1 MDLIDYQ
8 PRPISNT
15 RDEDNSNSSEEEHN
29 NPHMRYIL
37 HIKDHFAKWS
47 WAFPLR
53 SKLPSLVDEL
63 AQQWPGMVLVH
74 RRPKHPQSQVVYYI
88 GLVERG
94 NAILSNKL
102 TEGINCTPYKA
113 IYGQDPQVFPL
124 FSEYLWQVFPN
135 QRVVDANDLPVD
147 IRSSLFDD
155 NINHNND
162 QLSSFSGN
170 IDTRSRSSNNTL
182 VNTNTAYNNSHCAYN

>member
-53 SKLPSLVDEL
+53 SKQPSLVVKNLRKVFYMASAPLMLQSDNGGEF
-63 AQQWPGMVLVH
+63 VNSLVVS
-74 RRPKHPQSQVVYYI
+74 RPDTNRKSAFLLLLYY
-88 GLVERG
+88 
-94 NAILSNKL
+94 
-102 TEGINCTPYKA
+102 
-113 IYGQDPQVFPL
+113 
-124 FSEYLWQVFPN
+124 
-135 QRVVDANDLPVD
+135 
-147 IRSSLFDD
+147 
-155 NINHNND
+155 
-162 QLSSFSGN
+162 
-170 IDTRSRSSNNTL
+170 
-182 VNTNTAYNNSHCAYN
+182 